1 MIADTNRRALRSAL
15 PWLFVG
21 YLLLAF
27 SIGFWLLEYVT
38 PASFVA
44 DVDRGAAVCGIAGSA
59 CIGVGLVQLAR
70 ALVSA
75 QPSPALLLAF
85 VFWTIELAL
94 RIRAFGTTA
103 QSAPSGAG
111 ADGAALALPPVDP
124 LAGVRLLL
132 ACATMI
138 ALATGMIWIF
148 GSRMP
153 RAPRDIWRNTRR
165 AFAAQICGYL
175 SLYVAAWWH
184 ARSAR
189 VVFEE
194 VAASI
199 PLGWAIA
206 WVLFAGP
213 YALLFLALKATVRH
227 ANRRQSAAEI
237 LSS

>member
-1 MIADTNRRALRSAL
+1 MIADTNRRALRSSL

-27 SIGFWLLEYVT
+27 SIGLWLLEYAS
-38 PASFVA
+38 PANLLVEL
-44 DVDRGAAVCGIAGSA
+44 DRGAAICGIAGSA
-59 CIGVGLVQLAR
+59 CIGIGIGHLAR
-70 ALVSA
+70 AMVSA
-75 QPSPALLLAF
+75 QPSPAL
-85 VFWTIELAL
+85 WLAL
-94 RIRAFGTTA
+94 ALWIGELVLRVRAFG
-103 QSAPSGAG
+103 APAVAAAEGS
-111 ADGAALALPPVDP
+111 GAALPLPPVDP

-132 ACATMI
+132 ASATMI

-153 RAPRDIWRNTRR
+153 RAPRDIWRNARR
-165 AFAAQICGYL
+165 AFAAQVCGYL

-189 VVFEE
+189 DVFEE
-194 VAASI
+194 VVASV

-206 WVLFAGP
+206 WILFAGP
-213 YALLFLALKATVRH
+213 YAVLFLALKATVRH
-227 ANRRQSAAEI
+227 ANRRQSVADI